1 MITNKYTNSTKSI
14 QIVSYFLILL
24 IGSALLIVSSKIKVP
39 FYPVPMTMQTFII
52 ILFGSFF
59 GWKKASLIVLTYLM
73 EGLFGFPVF
82 AGTPEKGL
90 GLSYMVGPTG
100 GYLLGFLFTAFL
112 SGYFN
117 LRTNFI
123 LRFFYLAVSVVPIYL
138 LGYLWLGYLVGWSKP
153 IFEIGVQP
161 FILAEFCKILL
172 LALIIPKIFSL
183 KKNLE

>member
-1 MITNKYTNSTKSI
+1 
-14 QIVSYFLILL
+14 
-24 IGSALLIVSSKIKVP
+24 
-39 FYPVPMTMQTFII
+39 
-52 ILFGSFF
+52 
-59 GWKKASLIVLTYLM
+59 M

-161 FILAEFCKILL
+161 FILEEFCKILL

>member
-1 MITNKYTNSTKSI
+1 MEAISKT
-14 QIVSYFLILL
+14 
-24 IGSALLIVSSKIKVP
+24 SKIERIIKLTLLTIVGSILITISAKIKIP